1 MSGKL
6 RFLFVGWNGCRERKS
21 RKRRSSGSDSVEN
34 TLEKW
39 KEYNRKQQLGSRENG
54 VEVIQKAPAKG
65 SRKGCMRGKGGPQN
79 SDCKFRGVRQRIWG
93 KWVAEIREPINGKL
107 VGEKANRLWLGTFST
122 ALEAALAYDEAAK
135 AMYGSS
141 ARLNFPDPSVE
152 PIHSNGSSSSSSSS
166 SGCDKKSPSGSSEN
180 DGDVEKAGSERN
192 LHQPH
197 EEKPR
202 FSEVGVFEVTQEK
215 LVLSGGCVAD
225 DSIEELKEMT
235 SGFEQCQT
243 SEECKAIT
251 LKNIK
256 SEIPEESEGIE
267 RELERVLKNSGIGE
281 EGNNLLQNEP
291 LDIAMNTGANY
302 CSSSDAAD
310 HDIVEKSEE
319 TRGESVEAL
328 KPCEL
333 SCSSHCLG
341 CMHNML
347 PDSNSKPHSEH
358 FSNNQTEASIARK
371 HTEEVISEILGLC
384 HSKSLKI
391 SHDQSPHEHYRT
403 EHFDEMRTQLKCLE
417 CKLRAHSIHYK
428 TQASMVGDSNY
439 PSMQGIHMFGGGT
452 VGPIESMSQ
461 IDAMNNINTSRN
473 SLCLCDLSQQLHKL
487 GGYLPEHWNNM
498 QFADL
503 EVGYDY
509 SFLNPDYDFGLLE
522 ERKLLD
528 VCFPQIGS

>member
-1 MSGKL
+1 MKTNTNVSG
-6 RFLFVGWNGCRERKS
+6 ERKS
-21 RKRRSSGSDSVEN
+21 RKRRSSGNDSVEN

-39 KEYNRKQQLGSRENG
+39 KEYNRQQQLGSRENG
-54 VEVIQKAPAKG
+54 AEVIHKVPAKG

-135 AMYGSS
+135 AMYGPS
-141 ARLNFPDPSVE
+141 ARLNFPEPSVE
-152 PIHSNGSSSSSSSS
+152 PVDSNGSSS
-166 SGCDKKSPSGSSEN
+166 SGCDKKSPSDSSEN
-180 DGDVEKAGSERN
+180 DDDVAKAELERN

-202 FSEVGVFEVTQEK
+202 FSEIGVFEVTEEK
-215 LVLSGGCVAD
+215 QVLSGGCVAD
-225 DSIEELKEMT
+225 ESIEDLKET
-235 SGFEQCQT
+235 TTGFEQCQ
-243 SEECKAIT
+243 IN

-256 SEIPEESEGIE
+256 SEMPEKSEGID
-267 RELERVLKNSGIGE
+267 RELERVLKNSGLGE
-281 EGNNLLQNEP
+281 KGNNLLQKEP
-291 LDIAMNTGANY
+291 VEIPMNTGANY
-302 CSSSDAAD
+302 CSSSDAAE

-319 TRGESVEAL
+319 TRAESVETL
-328 KPCEL
+328 KSCEL
-333 SCSSHCLG
+333 SCSNHCLG
-341 CMHNML
+341 YMHNML
-347 PDSNSKPHSEH
+347 PDSNTRPHSEH
-358 FSNNQTEASIARK
+358 FNNTQTEVSIARK

-384 HSKSLKI
+384 HSKCLKI
-391 SHDQSPHEHYRT
+391 SHDQTPHEPYRT
-403 EHFDEMRTQLKCLE
+403 EHFDEMRTKLKCLE
-417 CKLRAHSIHYK
+417 CKLKAHSIHYK
-428 TQASMVGDSNY
+428 NQAPVVGDSNY

-473 SLCLCDLSQQLHKL
+473 SLPGFSSGHSRKLCDLSQQLHKL

-522 ERKLLD
+522 EQKLLD